1 VTKEEVLNAIRLCAK
16 KLHRSPTL
24 DDLQAAGITRHHVR
38 RNFHSLQ
45 LALAS
50 AGLLVRGL
58 GFRLPDSTLLLDWA
72 EVARKLRRLPT
83 MPEYQ
88 CSGRFRTQVLIHH
101 FESWQQVPEAF
112 ARFAHEGKAQDDW
125 QDVLALIS
133 ADAAAKNESATERS
147 WEVPR
152 RSSVLPGRPV
162 YGRPLRLPEM
172 AHEPTNEAG
181 VVFAFGM
188 MAQRLGF
195 VVHRLQTEFPDCEA
209 MREVARGQWQRVRI
223 EFEFE
228 SRNFLLHKHQPEGCD
243 LIVCWVHNWPE
254 CPEHLDV
261 IELSRVARQG

>member
-133 ADAAAKNESATERS
+133 ADNSGKERIRHGKELGSPSPVVCIAGATGLWTAIAASGDGA
-147 WEVPR
+147 
-152 RSSVLPGRPV
+152 
-162 YGRPLRLPEM
+162 
-172 AHEPTNEAG
+172 
-181 VVFAFGM
+181 
-188 MAQRLGF
+188 
-195 VVHRLQTEFPDCEA
+195 
-209 MREVARGQWQRVRI
+209 
-223 EFEFE
+223 
-228 SRNFLLHKHQPEGCD
+228 
-243 LIVCWVHNWPE
+243 
-254 CPEHLDV
+254 
-261 IELSRVARQG
+261 